1 MRVLIIKPSSLGD
14 IIHALPAVSL
24 IRRRYPDAHL
34 AWLVNDGFTSLLQNC
49 PLVDEIIPFPR
60 HEFRKLPALVK
71 RLRKN
76 RYNLV
81 VDFQGLLRSGL
92 LAVATGAGRRVGF
105 AAPLAREGAR
115 FAYNETV
122 PVTCPHAVDRNLL
135 IARHLGCDMTVPI
148 EFPLG
153 TTDACRQ
160 SAAAL
165 LVGIAAPIAINPAS
179 RWPTKFWGD
188 DKFAA
193 LIRQLPAERIILTG
207 AANEAERI
215 AGIAPL
221 CRNLAGK
228 TDLAQLTEVYRR
240 CSVVI
245 TNDSGPM
252 HLAAA
257 VGTPVVAIFGPTD
270 PSLTGPYGKQHRV
283 LRAGIACSPCHS
295 QQCRHAPR
303 MECMDQVTVEQVL
316 AAVRPSL

>member
-14 IIHALPAVSL
+14 IIHALPAVNL

-34 AWLVNDGFTSLLQNC
+34 AWLINANFASLLQSC
-49 PLVDEIIPFPR
+49 PLIDEIIPFPR

-71 RLRKN
+71 HLRQN

-92 LAVATGAGRRVGF
+92 LTAVTGARRRVGF
-105 AAPLAREGAR
+105 AAPLAREGAH
-115 FAYNETV
+115 FAYNEIV
-122 PVTCPHAVDRNLL
+122 PAGQLHAVERNLL
-135 IARHLGCDMTVPI
+135 IARHLGCDMTAPS

-153 TTDACRQ
+153 ATDACRQ
-160 SAAAL
+160 SVTAL
-165 LVGIAAPIAINPAS
+165 LAGIAAPIAVNPAS

-193 LIRQLPAERIILTG
+193 LIRQLPAARVILTG
-207 AANEAERI
+207 AASEAARI
-215 AGIAPL
+215 AGIAPA
-221 CRNLAGK
+221 CRNLAGQ

-240 CSVVI
+240 CAVVI

-270 PSLTGPYGKQHRV
+270 PALTGPYGKQHRV
-283 LRAGIACSPCHS
+283 LRAGIDCSPCLS
-295 QQCRHAPR
+295 PRCRHTPH
-303 MECMDQVTVEQVL
+303 MECMQLVTVDQVL
-316 AAVRPSL
+316 AAVRPLL

>member
-14 IIHALPAVSL
+14 IIHALPAVNL
-24 IRRRYPDAHL
+24 IRRRYPDAHI

-49 PLVDEIIPFPR
+49 PLIDEIIPFPR
-60 HEFRKLPALVK
+60 HEFCKLPALVK
-71 RLRKN
+71 RLRQN

-92 LAVATGAGRRVGF
+92 LVAVTGARRRVGF
-105 AAPLAREGAR
+105 AAPLAREGAH

-135 IARHLGCDMTVPI
+135 IAQHLGCDMTAPI

-153 TTDACRQ
+153 STDACRR
-160 SAAAL
+160 SVTTL
-165 LVGIAAPIAINPAS
+165 LAGITAPIAINPAS

-188 DKFAA
+188 DKFSA

-207 AANEAERI
+207 AASEALRI
-215 AGIAPL
+215 AGIAPT
-221 CRNLAGK
+221 CRNLAGQ

-240 CSVVI
+240 CAVVI

-257 VGTPVVAIFGPTD
+257 AGTPVVAIFGPTD
-270 PSLTGPYGKQHRV
+270 PALTGPYGKQHRV
-283 LRAGIACSPCHS
+283 LRAGIACSPCLS
-295 QQCRHAPR
+295 PRCRHTPR
-303 MECMDQVTVEQVL
+303 MECMTLVTVEQVL
-316 AAVRPSL
+316 AAVRPLL